1 MFVVKS
7 SEFHIFATL
16 GSGEVETS
24 KRLTLTAVSDLD
36 VPDGVSFGC
45 CLTRGEEEAG
55 EAGGEEA
62 VHCDWQTCD
71 R

>member
-1 MFVVKS
+1 M
-7 SEFHIFATL
+7 
-16 GSGEVETS
+16 ETS
-24 KRLTLTAVSDLD
+24 KRLTLTAVPDLD

-62 VHCDWQTCD
+62 VHCDWETCQ

>member
-1 MFVVKS
+1 M
-7 SEFHIFATL
+7 
-16 GSGEVETS
+16 ETS
-24 KRLTLTAVSDLD
+24 KRLTLTAVPDLD